1 MQSPALLILP
11 AALVAFLQYFVFQDN
26 YAVRFQLSGSDGFVD
41 KDDDMNHL
49 SQMDSSVTESSRTR
63 RCEVFTER
71 FGLTSRQH
79 EILALLARGYPTGLI
94 ESTLFISSH
103 TVKAHI
109 YNIYRKANVHS
120 RQELIL
126 MLETLPESSDSDD
139 NV

>member
-1 MQSPALLILP
+1 
-11 AALVAFLQYFVFQDN
+11 
-26 YAVRFQLSGSDGFVD
+26 
-41 KDDDMNHL
+41 MNHL

-71 FGLTSRQH
+71 FGLTPRQH

-94 ESTLFISSH
+94 ESALFISSH